1 MQHEYAVYELITKL
15 INVIWTNAT
24 LKSWA
29 LPFVLMFGILRF
41 ILWIKGIASR
51 GNAESLRDGLDE
63 TAGEIG
69 NYMHYGRQYRG
80 LRRSGASS
88 EELRRERRNARRWVW
103 LALPLSLALIAG
115 PAGRPALAQTE
126 TPTATPTASE
136 TPTETAT
143 PTATI
148 TPIATVPALAASDVM
163 EAVEIQAAQLG
174 DTFDQLGTHGNAW
187 LTLAFWA
194 LLMGLLAWIRSW
206 VRSEP

>member
-1 MQHEYAVYELITKL
+1 MQYEQAIAELISKL
-15 INVIWTNAT
+15 LNLIWTNPAIRE
-24 LKSWA
+24 WA
-29 LPFVLMFGILRF
+29 LPFILMFGILRF
-41 ILWIKGIASR
+41 VLWIKGIASR

-69 NYMHYGRQYRG
+69 NYMHYGRQYRP

-88 EELRRERRNARRWVW
+88 EELRRERRNARRWLW
-103 LALPLSLALIAG
+103 LALPLSLALAG
-115 PAGRPALAQTE
+115 PVGRLEAQTE

-136 TPTETAT
+136 TPS

-148 TPIATVPALAASDVM
+148 TPIATVPALAAGDVM

-174 DTFDQLGTHGNAW
+174 QTFDLEGTHGNGW
-187 LTLAFWA
+187 LILAFWA

-206 VRSEP
+206 VRSDQ

>member
-1 MQHEYAVYELITKL
+1 MQHEQAIAELISKL
-15 INVIWTNAT
+15 LNLIWTNPAIRE
-24 LKSWA
+24 WA
-29 LPFVLMFGILRF
+29 LPFILMFGILRF

-51 GNAESLRDGLDE
+51 GNAESLREGLDE

-103 LALPLSLALIAG
+103 LAPLAVSLALAG
-115 PAGRPALAQTE
+115 PAGRPAVAQTE
-126 TPTATPTASE
+126 TPTPTATPTASE
-136 TPTETAT
+136 TPS

-148 TPIATVPALAASDVM
+148 TPIATVPALAAGDVM

-174 DTFDQLGTHGNAW
+174 QTFDLEGTHGNGW
-187 LTLAFWA
+187 LILAFWA

-206 VRSEP
+206 VRSDQ

>member
-29 LPFVLMFGILRF
+29 LPFILMFGILRF
-41 ILWIKGIASR
+41 ILWIKGITSR
-51 GNAESLRDGLDE
+51 GSAESLRDGLDE

-103 LALPLSLALIAG
+103 LAPLAVSLALAG
-115 PAGRPALAQTE
+115 PAVRPALAQTE
-126 TPTATPTASE
+126 TPTPTASPTTTE
-136 TPTETAT
+136 TPS

-148 TPIATVPALAASDVM
+148 TPIASVAPLAAGDVM

-174 DTFDQLGTHGNAW
+174 DTFDLEGSHGNAW
-187 LTLAFWA
+187 LALGFWA
-194 LLMGLLAWIRSW
+194 LLMGLLAWVRSW
-206 VRSEP
+206 VRSE